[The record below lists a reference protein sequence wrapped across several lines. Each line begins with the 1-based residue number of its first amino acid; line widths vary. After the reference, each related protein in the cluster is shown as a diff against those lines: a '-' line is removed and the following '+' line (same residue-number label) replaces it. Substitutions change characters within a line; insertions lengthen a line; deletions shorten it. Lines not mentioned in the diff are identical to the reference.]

1 MPGCR
6 IAINGIGRIGKLA
19 LRQLLAEPLPGDL
32 VLLNDAEGD
41 PAQHAQ
47 LLEFDSIH
55 GRWAA
60 NIAHDDQTITVDG
73 RQMQLTKASR
83 IDALPLSEQKID
95 IVFNNAG
102 VALGR
107 DCAVGTIDYEAWHT
121 SLNTNVMGSMRVLET
136 VLP

>member
-1 MPGCR
+1 MTWCT
-6 IAINGIGRIGKLA
+6 
-19 LRQLLAEPLPGDL
+19 D
-32 VLLNDAEGD
+32 
-41 PAQHAQ
+41 
-47 LLEFDSIH
+47 
-55 GRWAA
+55 
-60 NIAHDDQTITVDG
+60 
-73 RQMQLTKASR
+73 QLTTNW
-83 IDALPLSEQKID
+83 IHFALTVTPSKVAMYLDGIEQKID